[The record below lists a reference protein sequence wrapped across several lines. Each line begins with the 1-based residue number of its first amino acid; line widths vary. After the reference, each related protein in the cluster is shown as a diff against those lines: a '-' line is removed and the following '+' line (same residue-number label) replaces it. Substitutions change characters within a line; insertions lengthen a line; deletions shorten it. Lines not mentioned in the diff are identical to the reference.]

1 MKPIHK
7 LFAIFG
13 DPVNHSISPL
23 MHNYALKAFEIKG
36 CYTRYRLIDGDK
48 LKEKFLQ
55 LKLSGINVTVPHKEA
70 AFLACDEV
78 KGIAKKI
85 GAVNTIV
92 NKDGK
97 LIGYNTDAPGFY
109 KCATSFGKL
118 SNVLILGAGGTAKAI
133 AAVFKENNIAITI
146 LNRSQKRL
154 IAFEEQGFKTYT
166 WDNFTPGYYDL
177 VVNTTSA
184 GLTDSKLPTPK
195 KILEEIFEKSRY
207 AIDVIYNKQTPFLKM
222 ASKYHIPFKDGSEM
236 LLYQG
241 IYAFDLFFNMEY
253 SEEKIHQHMKKA
265 F

>member
-1 MKPIHK
+1 MKTTHK

-13 DPVNHSISPL
+13 NPVSHSISPL
-23 MHNYALKAFEIKG
+23 MHNYALKAFGIDG
-36 CYTRYRLIDGDK
+36 CYTRYELTDAKK

-55 LKLSGINVTVPHKEA
+55 LKLSGINITVPHKEA

-85 GAVNTIV
+85 GAVNTII
-92 NKDGK
+92 NQEDK

-109 KCATSFGKL
+109 KCALSFGKI

-133 AAVFKENNIAITI
+133 ATVFRENNIPVTL
-146 LNRSQKRL
+146 LNRSGKRL
-154 IAFEEQGFKTYT
+154 LFFKEQGYETYV
-166 WDNFTPGYYDL
+166 WDDFDVGFYDL

-184 GLTDSKLPTPK
+184 GLNDDKLPAPK
-195 KILEEIFEKSRY
+195 KILSVVFQKSRY
-207 AIDVIYNKQTPFLKM
+207 AIDVIYNKKTPFLMM
-222 ASKYHIPFKDGSEM
+222 ASKFNLPFKDGSLM

-253 SEEKIHQHMKKA
+253 NEKEIHRHMKKA